1 MKQSGFSD
9 APVGVTDA
17 WTRESS
23 VVSAHDDA
31 IRPTATRKTT
41 VSGWFI
47 AAMPLIAGVLSIS
60 AVKGQENYP
69 RYVPAELQWWM
80 LVLGV
85 IAAVYLVTL
94 LLAVADSHKLDWA
107 GYNQPAHWAWALLTA
122 PVYLLVRTLSVKRET
137 GRTSVL
143 LWVWLALTAAVVG
156 AWFAVGFFAPE
167 LIAGYPLSFA

>member
-1 MKQSGFSD
+1 
-9 APVGVTDA
+9 
-17 WTRESS
+17 
-23 VVSAHDDA
+23 
-31 IRPTATRKTT
+31 
-41 VSGWFI
+41 
-47 AAMPLIAGVLSIS
+47 MPLIAGVLSIS

-80 LVLGV
+80 LVVGV
-85 IAAVYLVTL
+85 VAVLYLVTL

-143 LWVWLALTAAVVG
+143 LLVWLALAAAVVG
-156 AWFAVGFFAPE
+156 AWFAAGYFAPE
-167 LIAGYPLSFA
+167 LIAAYPLPFA